1 MLKRTLAIPF
11 ILIMLAACGG
21 LGLQPAQSFQDRVA
35 YALGVHTAVLQS
47 ATSAVNFG
55 DITTEEAR
63 SLLELSDRARNLIDV
78 ARTVHAAGDIEGAN
92 QRLALALT
100 VLQEIQNYLRRSD
113 V

>member
-11 ILIMLAACGG
+11 MLVVLSACGS
-21 LGLQPAQSFQDRVA
+21 LGLQPAQSFNDRVA
-35 YALGVHTAVLQS
+35 YAFGVHTAVLQS

-78 ARTVHAAGDIEGAN
+78 ARTVHAAGDVEGAN
-92 QRLALALT
+92 QRLALSLSI
-100 VLQEIQNYLRRSD
+100 LQELQAYLRRSS
-113 V
+113 